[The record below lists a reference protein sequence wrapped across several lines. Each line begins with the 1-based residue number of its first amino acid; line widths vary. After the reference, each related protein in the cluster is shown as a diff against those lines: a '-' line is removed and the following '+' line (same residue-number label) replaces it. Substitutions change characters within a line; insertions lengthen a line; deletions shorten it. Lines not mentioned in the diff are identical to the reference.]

1 MYKIL
6 VCDPLS
12 QTAIR
17 ILEDAPDVEFTQLP
31 GLSEAE
37 LSEKIAVY
45 NAIIVRSAT
54 KVTDK
59 IINNAENLKVI
70 GRAGSGLDNIDQE
83 SALKKGIKILNTP
96 GTNAPAVAELTIGLM
111 FGLARK
117 IPFAHNSM
125 LDGKWAKKEFMGIE
139 IAGKKLGIV
148 GCGKIGKHVAR
159 MAAALG
165 MEIVVYNQS
174 PVEIDDVKFEQV
186 SLDKLLQVSDFIT
199 FHIPKTET
207 TTGLITKKEFKK
219 MKPGVYVLNTARAGI
234 VIEKDLID
242 ALNNG
247 IVAGA
252 ALDVFENEPEFDK
265 NLVQNP
271 KVIATPHIG
280 AASMQSQE
288 RVGVIIVDQILEY
301 LRSKYIFL

>member
-17 ILEDAPDVEFTQLP
+17 ILEDAPDVEYTQMP

-37 LSEKIAVY
+37 LEEKIAAY

-59 IINNAENLKVI
+59 IINKAENLKVI

-83 SALKKGIKILNTP
+83 SALKKGIKVLNTP

-111 FGLARK
+111 FSLARK
-117 IPFAHNSM
+117 IPFAHKSM
-125 LDGKWAKKEFMGIE
+125 LEGKWEKKEFMGIE

-174 PVEIDDVKFEQV
+174 PVEIDDVNFDQV

-207 TTGLITKKEFKK
+207 TTGLVTKKEFKK
-219 MKPGVYVLNTARAGI
+219 MKPGVYIVNTARAGI

-247 IVAGA
+247 TVAGA
-252 ALDVFENEPEFDK
+252 ALDVFENEPDFDK
-265 NLVQNP
+265 DLVQNP